1 MRAFLIQTCSTML
14 KSVGFYRQSQD
25 IDVLLDSLLNNISG
39 DLHLMSNSIDTS
51 KRRFLSAAASVVG
64 GAGVVAVAIPFV
76 SSIAPSAKA
85 EAAGAPVQIDI
96 SQLEPG
102 QLLTVEWRGKPV
114 WVFRRSAEV
123 LKDLAS
129 LTSELR
135 DPQSQ
140 QEQQPEYAQNET
152 RSIREDL
159 MVMVGICTHLGCS
172 PTYRPEI
179 APNDLGAD
187 WKGGFFCPCHG
198 SRFDLAGRV
207 YQGVPAPTNLEV
219 PPYHFQGDNTV
230 IVGEDAQGAA

>member
-1 MRAFLIQTCSTML
+1 
-14 KSVGFYRQSQD
+14 
-25 IDVLLDSLLNNISG
+25 
-39 DLHLMSNSIDTS
+39 MSDTIDTG
-51 KRRFLSAAASVVG
+51 KRRFLTAAASVVG
-64 GAGVVAVAIPFV
+64 GAGAVAVAIPFV

-114 WVFRRSAEV
+114 WIFRRSEEILNA
-123 LKDLAS
+123 
-129 LTSELR
+129 LTTLNDELR
-135 DPQSQ
+135 DPQSEQ
-140 QEQQPEYAQNET
+140 TQQPEYAQNET
-152 RSIREDL
+152 RSIRKEV

-179 APNDLGAD
+179 APEDLGEN

-207 YQGVPAPTNLEV
+207 FQGVPAPSNLEV
-219 PPYHFQGDNTV
+219 PPYHFQGDNVV

>member
-1 MRAFLIQTCSTML
+1 
-14 KSVGFYRQSQD
+14 
-25 IDVLLDSLLNNISG
+25 
-39 DLHLMSNSIDTS
+39 MSDTIDTG
-51 KRRFLSAAASVVG
+51 KRRFLTAAASVVG
-64 GAGVVAVAIPFV
+64 GAGAVAVAIPFV

-114 WVFRRSAEV
+114 WIFRRSEEILNA
-123 LKDLAS
+123 
-129 LTSELR
+129 LTTLNDELR
-135 DPQSQ
+135 DPQSEQ
-140 QEQQPEYAQNET
+140 TQQPEYAQNET
-152 RSIREDL
+152 RSIRKDV

-179 APNDLGAD
+179 APEDLGEN

-207 YQGVPAPTNLEV
+207 FQGVPAPSNLVV
-219 PPYHFQGDNTV
+219 PPYHFQGDNVV

>member
-1 MRAFLIQTCSTML
+1 
-14 KSVGFYRQSQD
+14 
-25 IDVLLDSLLNNISG
+25 
-39 DLHLMSNSIDTS
+39 MSDSIDTG
-51 KRRFLSAAASVVG
+51 KRRFLTAAASVVG

-114 WVFRRSAEV
+114 WIFRRSEAV
-123 LKDLAS
+123 LNALPTLND
-129 LTSELR
+129 ELR
-135 DPQSQ
+135 DPQSEQ
-140 QEQQPEYAQNET
+140 TQQPDYAKNET
-152 RSIREDL
+152 RSIRKEV

-179 APNDLGAD
+179 APNDLGPE

-207 YQGVPAPTNLEV
+207 FQGVPAPTNLEV
-219 PPYHFQGDNTV
+219 PPYHFQGDNVV